1 MIGSA
6 LSYFI
11 CKSYRYA
18 GERLR
23 EGGRALALTFF
34 EVARRGEAGNCYSEC
49 RAATWRENSGG
60 GRRDL
65 TKGFEYRERT
75 FDFILGFHSAKQT
88 GFPEGLRGF
97 SQVTVERGLT
107 GKDHMALLAVL
118 LAQVLQGTTG
128 KGAWRGQTDHW
139 EGKEGRQMLEHSRV
153 EQTGTLQG

>member
-34 EVARRGEAGNCYSEC
+34 EVAGRGSTGNCYSEC
-49 RAATWRENSGG
+49 RAATLRGTSGG

-65 TKGFEYRERT
+65 TKGCEYRERT
-75 FDFILGFHSAKQT
+75 FDFILGFYSDRKYRI
-88 GFPEGLRGF
+88 P
-97 SQVTVERGLT
+97 
-107 GKDHMALLAVL
+107 
-118 LAQVLQGTTG
+118 
-128 KGAWRGQTDHW
+128 
-139 EGKEGRQMLEHSRV
+139 
-153 EQTGTLQG
+153 